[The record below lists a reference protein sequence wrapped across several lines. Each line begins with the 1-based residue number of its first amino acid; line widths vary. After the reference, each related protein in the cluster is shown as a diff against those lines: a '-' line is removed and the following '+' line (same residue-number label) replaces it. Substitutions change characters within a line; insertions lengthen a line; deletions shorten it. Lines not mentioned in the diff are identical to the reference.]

1 MGFDMED
8 TESRG
13 ATRPSP
19 PARSRHHSSA
29 PAETLF
35 SVSAAADI
43 LHAVGFWLAGAVALV
58 SPWLFASWEM
68 WWFWLVCVVLCAAL
82 AASGAATVLDEAFLR
97 PNHRLEPHH
106 RHVPARAVAFLASC
120 VPFLAYALA
129 RAARPSGGGSPLVAM
144 EGERSLL
151 LFLTPLALSLVHLL
165 SSRTVWRARL
175 VRLLMV
181 DFVLVCACAAITHF
195 ANNDMQI
202 LWVAANDFH
211 YVGRASAPYY
221 CPNHFV
227 DFAGA
232 GLLVFLATAL
242 TPRIRIRTLLPVLLG
257 AAFCG
262 WAAFLSLSRGG
273 LASIAATLFIGVPLF
288 GFLTRP
294 VWVRCLCA
302 ALVVAAV
309 AGAVTLVRTTDNPLV
324 ERFSGSPLWKAWVAS
339 ENSSEFFDKFKD
351 VFWFQFDRG
360 QYIGSA
366 IRAWKSNP
374 VWGIGPGQHSNR
386 WAQFEASE
394 DGVRPTRA
402 DLSDMV
408 LPRQRGYFKHLYEV
422 HSDWMQLLEEYG
434 IVGFALF
441 LVPAIFLAMTL
452 YHRIRTCSDGDARTI
467 DRALPLGTL
476 LVFLMLVLH
485 CTFDFS
491 LQLPATV
498 WLFATLASISV
509 LSEGEAVAA

>member
-1 MGFDMED
+1 MED
-8 TESRG
+8 RETSAAQE
-13 ATRPSP
+13 AKPSG
-19 PARSRHHSSA
+19 RRRHHSSE
-29 PAETLF
+29 PGESRF
-35 SVSAAADI
+35 AAAAVSDA

-68 WWFWLVCVVLCAAL
+68 WWFWSVCTVLCVAL
-82 AASGAATVLDEAFLR
+82 AASGAATMLDEAYLR
-97 PNHRLEPHH
+97 PNHQLDPHH

-120 VPFLAYALA
+120 APFLVYALA
-129 RAARPSGGGSPLVAM
+129 RAAHPSGRGSPIVAM
-144 EGERSLL
+144 ESERSLL
-151 LFLTPLALSLVHLL
+151 LFFTPLALGLVHLL

-175 VRLLMV
+175 VRLLMA
-181 DFVLVCACAAITHF
+181 DFVLVCACAVATHF
-195 ANNDMQI
+195 ANGDTQI

-232 GLLVFLATAL
+232 GMFVFLATAL
-242 TPRIRIRTLLPVLLG
+242 TPRVRLRTLLPALLG

-273 LASIAATLFIGVPLF
+273 IASIAATLFLGVPLF
-288 GFLTRP
+288 AFLTRP
-294 VWVRCLCA
+294 AWVRALCA
-302 ALVVAAV
+302 ALVVAVV
-309 AGAVTLVRTTDNPLV
+309 ACGVTLVRTTDNALV
-324 ERFSGSPLWKAWVAS
+324 ERYSGNSVWKAWVSS
-339 ENSSEFFDKFKD
+339 ENTSEFLDKFKD
-351 VFWFQFDRG
+351 AFWFGFDRG

-366 IRAWKSNP
+366 LRAWKSNP

-394 DGVRPTRA
+394 DGVRPTLP
-402 DLSDMV
+402 DLSDMK
-408 LPRQRGYFKHLYEV
+408 LPRQRGYSKHLYEV
-422 HSDWMQLLEEYG
+422 HSDWTQLLEEYG

-441 LVPAIFLAMTL
+441 LVPAICLALTL

-476 LVFLMLVLH
+476 LVFFMLALH
-485 CTFDFS
+485 CVFDFS

-509 LSEGEAVAA
+509 LSEGEAVA